1 MHSMQS
7 KQKKIL
13 VVDDE
18 PDILEFLQEL
28 LEQEGY
34 TVAITDK
41 AEYVEKLHDGDLPD
55 LILIDVLLSGK
66 DGYEMVKHLKSQ
78 EETKHIPAIMFSAHP
93 SAEETARAAGA
104 DDFVAK
110 PFEMD
115 EILAKIAKHVLPI
128 DAIEPL

>member
-1 MHSMQS
+1 MQS
-7 KQKKIL
+7 KQKKIF

-41 AEYVEKLHDGDLPD
+41 AEYVEKLHDVGLPD
-55 LILIDVLLSGK
+55 LILLDVLLSGK
-66 DGYEMVKHLKSQ
+66 DGREIVKRLKSQ
-78 EETKHIPAIMFSAHP
+78 EETRHIPVIMFSAHP
-93 SAEETARAAGA
+93 SAEETARVAGA

-110 PFEMD
+110 PFEID
-115 EILAKIAKHVLPI
+115 ILLNKVARYLVI
-128 DAIEPL
+128 

>member
-1 MHSMQS
+1 M
-7 KQKKIL
+7 
-13 VVDDE
+13 
-18 PDILEFLQEL
+18 
-28 LEQEGY
+28 
-34 TVAITDK
+34 
-41 AEYVEKLHDGDLPD
+41 
-55 LILIDVLLSGK
+55 
-66 DGYEMVKHLKSQ
+66 
-78 EETKHIPAIMFSAHP
+78 IMFSAHP

>member
-1 MHSMQS
+1 MQS
-7 KQKKIL
+7 KQKKIF

-41 AEYVEKLHDGDLPD
+41 AEYVEKLHDVGLPD
-55 LILIDVLLSGK
+55 LILLDVLLSGK
-66 DGYEMVKHLKSQ
+66 DGREIVKRLKSQ
-78 EETKHIPAIMFSAHP
+78 EETRHIPVIMFSAHP
-93 SAEETARAAGA
+93 SAEKTARAAGA

-115 EILAKIAKHVLPI
+115 EVLAKIANYI
-128 DAIEPL
+128 

>member
-1 MHSMQS
+1 MQG

-13 VVDDE
+13 LVDDE

-41 AEYVEKLHDGDLPD
+41 AEYVEKLQAGDLPD

-128 DAIEPL
+128 DATEPL